1 MVGSGKIQFGE
12 ILLAKILPLVIVIP
26 LFFSLQTFFPELRIT
41 FDFKTGAYVLAIGII
56 TVVSFVE
63 FRIAQGHQRGIESLN
78 LGSGIAILLVLIG
91 IGLLIY
97 TFAFGYDFNDA
108 TINQYIS
115 FYLGVSILV
124 ISIQAIRD
132 ITGTRKSLKQGGF
145 L

>member
-26 LFFSLQTFFPELRIT
+26 LFLSLQTFFPELKIT
-41 FDFKTGAYVLAIGII
+41 FDFRTGAYVLAIGII
-56 TVVSFVE
+56 TVVSGVE
-63 FRIAQGHQRGIESLN
+63 FRIAQGKEKGIESLN
-78 LGSGIAILLVLIG
+78 LGSGIAILLVLVG

-97 TFAFGYDFNDA
+97 TFAFGYQFDDA
-108 TINQYIS
+108 AINQGVS

-124 ISIQAIRD
+124 LSIQAIRD
-132 ITGTRKSLKQGGF
+132 VTGTRKSLKASGF